1 MKRVFYTGLVAV
13 AALATSA
20 GAQLM
25 GNGHFWKSGDGGI
38 PHYTPTV
45 DGNVSDMEANAY
57 HLSWAPSD
65 IWAWGDAYGYSRDT
79 DLVSRRI
86 RVYAI
91 DVDNNLY
98 LADGEDPAE
107 NGTDVDLTTNYYFSW
122 DENNLYIAAN
132 NIDNHYDVVEDR
144 TNGPNDDAFWQRDT
158 FWISID
164 LSDGTGPNNG
174 NNIVEFRSLPVNIGD
189 AVSVMQ
195 VAHYQDGTATQVN
208 YGNDPD
214 YYLGAQH
221 FGGPNATGY
230 YIETSVPWDLIFL
243 FDPDNRSQVGAG
255 FAFRGRFIIPDPDGD
270 DLYGQTYFGGDQGN
284 LGENNRWPRFVLQQN
299 LSAPTAVESSSWGA
313 VKKLYE

>member
-1 MKRVFYTGLVAV
+1 MKRAFFTGLVAI
-13 AALATSA
+13 AALATTA

-25 GNGHFWKSGDGGI
+25 GNGVYWKSGDGGV
-38 PHYTPTV
+38 PKFTPSV
-45 DGNVSDMEANAY
+45 DGNVGDMKASAY

-65 IWAWGDAYGYSRDT
+65 IWDWGNAYGYSRDS
-79 DLVSRRI
+79 DLESRRI

-122 DENNLYIAAN
+122 DENNLYIAAD

-195 VAHYQDGTATQVN
+195 IAHYQDGEATQVN

-214 YYLGAQH
+214 YYLGTQH
-221 FGGPNATGY
+221 FGGPSATGY
-230 YIETSVPWDLIFL
+230 YIETGVPWDLIFL
-243 FDPDNRSQVGAG
+243 FDPDNRGNVGNG

-284 LGENNRWPRFVLQQN
+284 LGENNRWPRFVLQEG
-299 LSAPTAVESSSWGA
+299 LSQPTAVENSTWGS